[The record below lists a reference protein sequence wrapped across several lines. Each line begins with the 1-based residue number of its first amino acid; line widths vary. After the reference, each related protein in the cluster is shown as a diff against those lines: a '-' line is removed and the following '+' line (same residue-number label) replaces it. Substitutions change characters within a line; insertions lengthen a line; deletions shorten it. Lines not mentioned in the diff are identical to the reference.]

1 MLVELKPAHKDPRVF
16 RVDAVQSVVTGLEAH
31 AEPSLTSPRV
41 DFATS
46 APLPKRRRR
55 GADKRPGPVVHL
67 VQRLPVQAEDKPTAL
82 QLREL
87 SAALA
92 SIDPELRAIE
102 RVQSFVFLDGR
113 FDSAWQALSDR
124 ASALLDGL
132 RAPGTSQKREG
143 RLRMRGLEIGETV
156 VS

>member
-1 MLVELKPAHKDPRVF
+1 MPAHKDPRVF
-16 RVDAVQSVVTGLEAH
+16 RVDAVQAVVTGLEAH
-31 AEPSLTSPRV
+31 AEPSLTSTRV
-41 DFATS
+41 DFDPG

-55 GADKRPGPVVHL
+55 GAEKRPGPVVHL
-67 VQRLPVQAEDKPTAL
+67 VQRPPVLEEGRPTAL

-102 RVQSFVFLDGR
+102 RAQSLVFVDGR
-113 FDSAWQALSDR
+113 FASAWQDLSDR
-124 ASALLDGL
+124 ASALLHEL
-132 RAPGTSQKREG
+132 RAPEKSQKREG
-143 RLRMRGLEIGETV
+143 RLRMRGPEIGRTV